1 MSGTAGT
8 QRSAQAGI
16 AALAAEMTAHGI
28 ERDAPP
34 RAVMAML
41 GDRWTHLILLVLETG
56 EWRHADLRRVLAQL
70 SAEQAISQRVLTEKL
85 RSLERYGFV
94 QRAVT
99 DHVPPHVSYRLTEIG
114 QGLVAQSRRT
124 LDWINRHAAQI
135 LQARDGFDAQRV
147 GLCI

>member
-8 QRSAQAGI
+8 QRPAQAAI
-16 AALAAEMTAHGI
+16 EALAAEMAAHGV

-34 RAVMAML
+34 RAVMGML

-56 EWRHADLRRVLAQL
+56 EWRHADLRRLLAQL

-94 QRAVT
+94 RRHVT
-99 DHVPPHVSYRLTEIG
+99 DHVPPRVSYRLTG
-114 QGLVAQSRRT
+114 MGRGLVAESRRT
-124 LDWINRHAAQI
+124 LDWINRHAARI
-135 LQARDGFDAQRV
+135 LQAKADFEAQRE
-147 GLCI
+147 G